1 MATPLVAVEH
11 RTEPQDERT
20 ALTKEAFQRDFF
32 NNLFYILGKFPTLAT
47 KNDYYQ
53 ALAFVVRDRM
63 LQRWISTAAAYTKQG
78 SRTVVYFSAEFL
90 MGPHLGNNLVNL

>member
-11 RTEPQDERT
+11 ITEPQDERT

-47 KNDYYQ
+47 KNP
-53 ALAFVVRDRM
+53 
-63 LQRWISTAAAYTKQG
+63 AAT
-78 SRTVVYFSAEFL
+78 FL
-90 MGPHLGNNLVNL
+90 LP